1 MRRGTT
7 PTVEITVHGCD
18 LSEFVTIYVTFRQ
31 GTTTIDKTGE
41 DLEVVENKIA
51 VFLTQEDTL
60 SFDSSKRTVEVQIR
74 AVNEGG
80 VAVASNIRQIPVDA
94 VLKEG
99 VI

>member
-18 LSEFVTIYVTFRQ
+18 LSEFGTIYVTFRQ

-51 VFLTQEDTL
+51 VFLTQ
-60 SFDSSKRTVEVQIR
+60 
-74 AVNEGG
+74 
-80 VAVASNIRQIPVDA
+80 
-94 VLKEG
+94 
-99 VI
+99 